1 MRDSL
6 DSGDTYTME
15 TIVVGVD
22 GSKPSERA
30 LLWAIEHAS
39 DGDVIRA
46 VYVWQVYRGALPDVV
61 PLAELEGI
69 RPQADHFVRDA
80 VDRVVAEFDGP
91 LPAIE
96 RVSYHGQP
104 GRWLVDLSDEV
115 DLVVIGGRGLG
126 GLKGLVLGSVSNYVV
141 SHSRCPVVVIPPE
154 PEDDSAA
161 IVRLSGASS

>member
-1 MRDSL
+1 MRDPA
-6 DSGDTYTME
+6 DSGDTWLME

-30 LLWAIEHAS
+30 LHWAIEHAS
-39 DGDVIRA
+39 EGDVIRA
-46 VYVWQVYRGALPDVV
+46 VYVWQVHRGALPDVV
-61 PLAELEGI
+61 PLAELERI
-69 RPQADHFVRDA
+69 RPQADHFVGDV

-91 LPAIE
+91 LPEIAQ
-96 RVSYHGQP
+96 VSYYGHP

-115 DLVVIGGRGLG
+115 DLVVVGGRGLG

-154 PEDDSAA
+154 PEDDSAPP
-161 IVRLSGASS
+161 R